1 MTRFS
6 WLKITHVAVLSLI
19 GIRLLTTPVTAQTTK
34 VEGLIQG
41 RSVDT
46 MTLKTSQS
54 PEIVV
59 LLTDSTD
66 VDQVQ
71 GILKARKKE
80 MSMAALIP
88 GLAVKVEGT
97 YTDKNALAAKSV
109 RIRGDDLQP
118 AQATDAG
125 MHGTQ
130 G

>member
-19 GIRLLTTPVTAQTTK
+19 GLTLLTTPVTAQTTK

-41 RSVDT
+41 RSGDT

-66 VDQVQ
+66 VDQVKCQ
-71 GILKARKKE
+71 WLL
-80 MSMAALIP
+80 S
-88 GLAVKVEGT
+88 
-97 YTDKNALAAKSV
+97 S
-109 RIRGDDLQP
+109 P
-118 AQATDAG
+118 A
-125 MHGTQ
+125 
-130 G
+130 